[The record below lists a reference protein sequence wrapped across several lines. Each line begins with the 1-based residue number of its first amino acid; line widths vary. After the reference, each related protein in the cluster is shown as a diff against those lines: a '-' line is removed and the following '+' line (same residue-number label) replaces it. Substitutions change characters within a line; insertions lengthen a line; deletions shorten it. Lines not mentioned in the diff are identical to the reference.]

1 MATSRKLH
9 LEWYN
14 EKFSFNPSEL
24 ITTLPTKIKEQIFE
38 RVTDYHNYPESS
50 DETVYKV
57 QALLR
62 EIQSSN

>member
-24 ITTLPTKIKEQIFE
+24 ITTLPIEIKEQIFE
-38 RVTDYHNYPESS
+38 RVTDYYNYQENF
-50 DETVYKV
+50 DETV
-57 QALLR
+57 
-62 EIQSSN
+62 